1 MRWWGWGGRYQN
13 DGTNDGRASDR
24 YMTATAAAMMAEDGY
39 GYCGYYGYY
48 GLTNDSYMT
57 ATAATMM
64 SEDGY
69 GYCGYYSYYGLANDR
84 YMTAMMRPATIA
96 TVATM
101 SLAQPMTAI

>member
-24 YMTATAAAMMAEDGY
+24 YMTATAA
-39 GYCGYYGYY
+39 
-48 GLTNDSYMT
+48 
-57 ATAATMM
+57 TMM

-69 GYCGYYSYYGLANDR
+69 GYCGYYGYYGLANDR

-101 SLAQPMTAI
+101 SMAQPMTAI